1 MSDQI
6 TVLAGT
12 IVEISP
18 NLPASYDETGFE
30 NVTGFVEVAQAISL
44 SGGGF
49 TMEESSY
56 VLLKDGSTV
65 QRPGVK
71 TYNPYEMEFQDLPS
85 DPGQT
90 LYKSLS
96 LDRLP
101 FTLKVT
107 FSNGDVEY
115 TVARGNGFT
124 PAGGAAGDFRNATV
138 SFWQDEKGA
147 IVNPGTASAAFTLTY
162 TAGANGSLI
171 GTSPQLVVRGNNG
184 TPVAAVADSGFE
196 FTEWSDGSTANPRV
210 DVFVNG
216 NITVTAA
223 FEAI

>member
-1 MSDQI
+1 MAEQI
-6 TVLAGT
+6 TVLAGS
-12 IVEISP
+12 VVSISAT
-18 NLPASYDETGFE
+18 LPASYLQASFE
-30 NVTGFVEVAQAISL
+30 ALTYTEVQQAISL

-56 VLLKDGSTV
+56 VLLKDGTTV

-85 DPGQT
+85 DPGQE

-96 LDRLP
+96 LNRQP
-101 FTLKVT
+101 FAMKIE
-107 FSNGDVEY
+107 FSNGDIEY

-147 IVNPGTASAAFTLTY
+147 IVVPGSGSSTYTLAY
-162 TAGANGSLI
+162 TAGTNGSLI
-171 GTSPQLVVRGNNG
+171 GASPQTVVRGNDG
-184 TPVAAVADSGFE
+184 SPVAAVPDATYE
-196 FTEWSDGSTANPRV
+196 FVEWSDGNTDNPRV
-210 DVFVNG
+210 DTFING
-216 NITVTAA
+216 NITVTATFA
-223 FEAI
+223 LE

>member
-6 TVLAGT
+6 TVLAGS
-12 IVEISP
+12 IVEISAT
-18 NLPASYDETGFE
+18 LPASYDLTGFQ
-30 NVTGFVEVAQAISL
+30 NVTGWLEIEQAISL

-85 DPGQT
+85 DPGQS
-90 LYKSLS
+90 LYKSLT
-96 LDRLP
+96 LHRLP
-101 FTLKVT
+101 FTLKIT
-107 FSNGDVEY
+107 FSNGDIEY

-147 IVNPGTASAAFTLTY
+147 IVVPGTASATFTLTY

-171 GTSPQLVVRGNNG
+171 GTSPQTVVRGNDG
-184 TPVAAVADSGFE
+184 TPVAAVPDATYE
-196 FTEWSDGSTANPRV
+196 FVQWSDGSTANPRV

-216 NITVTAA
+216 NITV
-223 FEAI
+223 EAEFALA

>member
-1 MSDQI
+1 MAEQI
-6 TVLAGT
+6 TVLAGS
-12 IVEISP
+12 VVSISAA
-18 NLPASYDETGFE
+18 LPASYMQASFE
-30 NVTGFVEVAQAISL
+30 GLTYTEVKQATSL

-56 VLLKDGSTV
+56 VLLRDGTTV

-85 DPGQT
+85 DPGQE

-96 LDRLP
+96 LNRQP
-101 FTLKVT
+101 FSMKIE

-147 IVNPGTASAAFTLTY
+147 IVVPSSGSSTYALTY
-162 TAGANGSLI
+162 TAGDNGSLI
-171 GTSPQLVVRGNNG
+171 GASPQTVVRGNDG
-184 TPVAAVADSGFE
+184 SPVAAVPDATYE
-196 FTEWSDGSTANPRV
+196 FVEWSDGNTDNPRV
-210 DVFVNG
+210 DTFING
-216 NITVTAA
+216 NITVTATFA
-223 FEAI
+223 LA